1 MHRLSKHAI
10 AILDR
15 MEWDRHYE
23 PEDLR
28 ALAPEM
34 SIEHLREIVHE
45 LWVNRQVERVG
56 HSGCRRHAS
65 GPAQASQPAL
75 RQTKVVRPEE
85 LFDHDTFA
93 DFFK

>member
-1 MHRLSKHAI
+1 MQRLSKHAI
-10 AILDR
+10 GILDR
-15 MEWDRHYE
+15 MEWDRHYG
-23 PEDLR
+23 PDDLR

-56 HSGCRRHAS
+56 HSGYRRHAS
-65 GPAQASQPAL
+65 APAHASQPAP
-75 RQTKVVRPEE
+75 RQTKVIRPEE
-85 LFDHDTFA
+85 LFDHDTFT